1 MSYYILPS
9 VKIFDITSKFNIF
22 FSNEDTNSFINKNLN
37 LYLNNIKMQI
47 SNYSDKWD
55 EFKKYTNSYEYIH
68 SSVPNT
74 KQSVCKLKPL
84 SRSFYKMIEINAML
98 QLKEEMPTNCN
109 SFHLAEGPGGF
120 IEAFSKLR
128 NNPEDKYYGMT
139 LQDEN
144 PDVPGWKKTQ
154 NFLKNNLNVI
164 IENGADGTGN
174 LIKRENLKYC
184 YEKYKG
190 KMDLITADGGFDFS
204 VDFNKQETISF
215 KLIYSQFCF
224 AIAMQKKNGCFILKM
239 FDIFTKP
246 SIELLFLLSCFY
258 KKVYICKPH
267 TSRCANSEKY
277 IICKNFLFDDVKE
290 IIPIF
295 LSNYDKIEDKSLNL
309 INLINF
315 DLPYIFI
322 NKLEEINAIFGQQ
335 QIENISYT
343 INIIENN
350 KSEKIDTF
358 KKTNIIKCINWCQ
371 RHQLPYNK
379 NIQPTNMFLTQK
391 NNSDNSDNSD

>member
-9 VKIFDITSKFNIF
+9 VKIFDITNKFNIF
-22 FSNEDTNSFINKNLN
+22 FSNDEPDSFINKNLN
-37 LYLNNIKMQI
+37 LYLNNIKKQI

-68 SSVPNT
+68 SPLPNT

-84 SRSFYKMIEINAML
+84 SRSFYKMIEINMML
-98 QLKEEMPTNCN
+98 QLKDEMPTTCN

-120 IEAFSKLR
+120 IEAFSKIR
-128 NNPEDKYYGMT
+128 NNSEDRYYGMT

-144 PDVPGWKKTQ
+144 LDVPGWKKSQ
-154 NFLKNNLNVI
+154 FFLRNNPNVI

-174 LIKRENLKYC
+174 IMKRENLKYC

-277 IICKNFLFDDVKE
+277 IICKNFLFSDISD
-290 IIPIF
+290 IITIF

-343 INIIENN
+343 INIIENH
-350 KSEKIDTF
+350 KSEKIDTI

-371 RHQLPYNK
+371 KHQLPYNK
-379 NIQPTNMFLTQK
+379 NIQPTNMFLTQRT
-391 NNSDNSDNSD
+391 NSDNSD

>member
-1 MSYYILPS
+1 
-9 VKIFDITSKFNIF
+9 
-22 FSNEDTNSFINKNLN
+22 
-37 LYLNNIKMQI
+37 MQI

-84 SRSFYKMIEINAML
+84 SRSFYKMIEINAIL
-98 QLKEEMPTNCN
+98 QLKEEMPTTCN

-128 NNPEDKYYGMT
+128 NNPEDCYYGMT

-144 PDVPGWKKTQ
+144 SDVPGWKKTQ
-154 NFLKNNLNVI
+154 HFLKNNLNVI

-174 LIKRENLKYC
+174 LMKRENLKYC
-184 YEKYKG
+184 YEKYRG

-204 VDFNKQETISF
+204 VDFNKQETMSF

-277 IICKNFLFDDVKE
+277 IICKNFLFSDISD
-290 IIPIF
+290 IITIF

-343 INIIENN
+343 INIIENH
-350 KSEKIDTF
+350 KSEKIDTI

-371 RHQLPYNK
+371 KHQLPYNK
-379 NIQPTNMFLTQK
+379 NIQPTNMFLTQRT
-391 NNSDNSDNSD
+391 NSDNSD

>member
-9 VKIFDITSKFNIF
+9 VKIFDITNKFNIF
-22 FSNEDTNSFINKNLN
+22 FSNEEPNSFINKNLN

-84 SRSFYKMIEINAML
+84 SRSFYKMIEINAIL
-98 QLKEEMPTNCN
+98 QLKEEMPTTCN

-277 IICKNFLFDDVKE
+277 IICKNFLFSDISD
-290 IIPIF
+290 IITIF

-343 INIIENN
+343 INIIENH
-350 KSEKIDTF
+350 KSEKIDTI

-371 RHQLPYNK
+371 KHQLPYNK
-379 NIQPTNMFLTQK
+379 NIQPTNMFLTQRT
-391 NNSDNSDNSD
+391 NSDNSD

>member
-9 VKIFDITSKFNIF
+9 VKIFDITNKFNIF
-22 FSNEDTNSFINKNLN
+22 FSNEEPNSFINKNLN

-98 QLKEEMPTNCN
+98 QLKEEMPTTCN

-120 IEAFSKLR
+120 IEAFSNLR
-128 NNPEDKYYGMT
+128 NNPEDCYYGMT

-144 PDVPGWKKTQ
+144 SDVPGWKKTQ
-154 NFLKNNLNVI
+154 HFLKNNLNVI

-174 LIKRENLKYC
+174 LMKRENLKYC
-184 YEKYKG
+184 YEKYRG

-215 KLIYSQFCF
+215 KLIYTV
-224 AIAMQKKNGCFILKM
+224 G
-239 FDIFTKP
+239 
-246 SIELLFLLSCFY
+246 
-258 KKVYICKPH
+258 
-267 TSRCANSEKY
+267 
-277 IICKNFLFDDVKE
+277 
-290 IIPIF
+290 
-295 LSNYDKIEDKSLNL
+295 
-309 INLINF
+309 
-315 DLPYIFI
+315 
-322 NKLEEINAIFGQQ
+322 
-335 QIENISYT
+335 
-343 INIIENN
+343 
-350 KSEKIDTF
+350 
-358 KKTNIIKCINWCQ
+358 
-371 RHQLPYNK
+371 
-379 NIQPTNMFLTQK
+379 
-391 NNSDNSDNSD
+391 

>member
-391 NNSDNSDNSD
+391 NNSDNSD